1 MRVVAGL
8 GFRHHTSCHALRQVL
23 EQAVQSAQHDQ
34 HVPMLLQA
42 LATAQDKCDHPA
54 LAQLAAELGLPVA
67 SVPLAY
73 VRAQSTQ
80 PSPHAPARYGF
91 QSLAESAAL
100 AAAGQG
106 AVLASRR
113 HISADGTATAA
124 IALYKPDHTAP

>member
-8 GFRHHTSCHALRQVL
+8 GFRHHTSCRALRQVL

-67 SVPLAY
+67 SVPLAQ